1 MNRKT
6 IFLILGLLVV
16 AIIALA
22 ATSIMVGDT
31 EEESFDSSNEVT
43 DRGQVGPPRIVEE
56 PKIEKGKE
64 APDFVL
70 KDLDG
75 NDISLSDFR
84 GKVVLLNFW
93 ASWCVYCDQEMPDLE
108 RLYTTFDDIVVIG
121 VNVGE
126 DLDLVREYVEEN
138 NLTFPVALDSEADI
152 ASEYLVSGL
161 PTTYFIDEDGIIY
174 GRYPGMMTYNMML
187 EFSNETRKY

>member
-1 MNRKT
+1 
-6 IFLILGLLVV
+6 
-16 AIIALA
+16 
-22 ATSIMVGDT
+22 
-31 EEESFDSSNEVT
+31 
-43 DRGQVGPPRIVEE
+43 
-56 PKIEKGKE
+56 
-64 APDFVL
+64 
-70 KDLDG
+70 
-75 NDISLSDFR
+75 
-84 GKVVLLNFW
+84 
-93 ASWCVYCDQEMPDLE
+93 
-108 RLYTTFDDIVVIG
+108 VVIG
-121 VNVGE
+121 DNVGS